1 MIVKGNGDAIG
12 GDVHIG
18 FKMGVAEAD
27 GMLERERSVFWMS
40 AGTPAVSERKRVS
53 GGEIRVRHGG
63 SVAIGVDAPAD
74 GALTAASESYDS
86 AIPNQIFRGFEN
98 KTSSNSNAGDQGDEQ
113 TRFSE
118 RVAALELEVSS
129 I

>member
-40 AGTPAVSERKRVS
+40 AGAPAVSERKRVS
-53 GGEIRVRHGG
+53 GGEVRVRHGG

-74 GALTAASESYDS
+74 RALTDM
-86 AIPNQIFRGFEN
+86 RDR
-98 KTSSNSNAGDQGDEQ
+98 TSLRWRHGPV
-113 TRFSE
+113 R
-118 RVAALELEVSS
+118 RVCRLDVRRPRTTTA
-129 I
+129 